1 MSLVAPPPPICI
13 SREHH
18 VAKAAP
24 VPGWI
29 SVHPNLLM
37 LLAIVMG
44 AAYLRFHLLAYKSF
58 WFDEG
63 FSVGIARLDWP
74 NFLHLLWLRE
84 ANMALYYV
92 LLKLWLT
99 FGMNEFYVRA
109 LSVVFGLAAIPV
121 VYALGKRLFGARAGL
136 SAALLLS
143 INAFHVR
150 YSQEARGYSLLVF
163 LSALGSLL
171 FVRCIESPTA
181 RNWRLYTL
189 ASVLIVYSH
198 FYGVLV
204 VAAHWLSFI
213 LLPRELR
220 PSAPPLRWLRF
231 FAYGTAPIAIFLCRA
246 GAQPMNWLPRP
257 NAASIRYFFECL
269 VGNGGYLLLGTYV
282 LAWAAA
288 AYARLRSDRQ
298 QRWRYDLLFL
308 WLVFP
313 IAVVLGISQFKSV
326 FLARY
331 LIVCLP
337 ASLLLAVAGISR
349 LRLRVQAG
357 ILLVL
362 TVLSV
367 GRVFAYYQHDFDVYR
382 DNWRAATQY
391 VLANTEPG
399 DGIFFYAGPG
409 RMTFDYYRSL
419 AGKPTTEPEVI
430 YPSSGNRITY
440 RDFLVSPLAE
450 VLDDSRPQPRRV
462 WLFLNQHR
470 PGGRMDK
477 GSEFVCAWYGKHYT
491 LVSKHSIDGIDVL
504 LYGNRH

>member
-1 MSLVAPPPPICI
+1 MSLLAPPAPVPL
-13 SREHH
+13 RHEHH
-18 VAKAAP
+18 VLKTAAA
-24 VPGWI
+24 PGWI
-29 SVHPNLLM
+29 SVHRNLLM
-37 LLAIVMG
+37 LLAIVTG
-44 AAYLRFHLLAYKSF
+44 AACLRFHLLAYKSF

-63 FSVGIARLDWP
+63 FSVGVARLDWP
-74 NFLHLLWLRE
+74 NFLHLLWVRE

-99 FGMNEFYVRA
+99 LGMNEFYVRA
-109 LSVVFGLAAIPV
+109 LSVVFGLATIRV

-150 YSQEARGYSLLVF
+150 YSQEARGYGLLVF

-171 FVRCIESPTA
+171 FVRCIENPTA
-181 RNWRLYTL
+181 RNWWLYTL
-189 ASVLIVYSH
+189 GSVLIVYSH
-198 FYGVLV
+198 FYGVLA
-204 VAAHWLSFI
+204 VAAHWLSLI
-213 LLPRELR
+213 LLPREYR
-220 PSAPPLRWLRF
+220 PSPPPLRWLRF

-246 GAQPMNWLPRP
+246 GTQPMNWLPRP

-288 AYARLRSDRQ
+288 AYARVRSDKQ
-298 QRWRYDLLFL
+298 QCWHYDLMFL
-308 WLVFP
+308 WVVFP
-313 IAVVLGISQFKSV
+313 IAVVLGISQFKSI

-337 ASLLLAVAGISR
+337 ASVLLAAAGISR
-349 LRLRVQAG
+349 LRLRFRVG
-357 ILLVL
+357 VLLLV

-382 DNWRAATQY
+382 DNWRAATHY

-450 VLDDSRPQPRRV
+450 VLQDSLPQPRRV

-470 PGGRMDK
+470 PGGRMDM
-477 GSEFVCAWYGKHYT
+477 GSEFVCAWYGTHYT
-491 LVSKHSIDGIDVL
+491 LTKEQSIDGIDIL
-504 LYGNRH
+504 LYDHQH